1 MRSGSRG
8 GSRPWW
14 ILDGSLE
21 HDPSSGRWNDTVRY
35 SWASGLVQ
43 VGLTGYKTGEI
54 LVRRA
59 VEKPVRWDHR
69 SISGL
74 GYDGFTSVDGKCP
87 PLFFDIFW
95 ACLEGNFY
103 ILAQPSRKS
112 PRLPPSKDPAHQICY
127 PLLRYAR
134 ISLECTR
141 SLPLNYDLWHYR
153 FHIESPATRT
163 DIWGARQLA
172 HFAQSVKAP
181 IRLTKFAANRNVHLS
196 LVPQLLT

>member
-35 SWASGLVQ
+35 SWASGLAQ
-43 VGLTGYKTGEI
+43 VRLTRYKTGEI

-59 VEKPVRWDHR
+59 VEKLVRRDHR

-87 PLFFDIFW
+87 PTFF
-95 ACLEGNFY
+95 
-103 ILAQPSRKS
+103 
-112 PRLPPSKDPAHQICY
+112 
-127 PLLRYAR
+127 
-134 ISLECTR
+134 
-141 SLPLNYDLWHYR
+141 
-153 FHIESPATRT
+153 
-163 DIWGARQLA
+163 
-172 HFAQSVKAP
+172 
-181 IRLTKFAANRNVHLS
+181 
-196 LVPQLLT
+196 